1 MKRVT
6 PLSGFTPPH
15 LLSHTAEST
24 PILVALSGG
33 ADSVALLAL
42 LIDYAEKTG
51 APLSVAHVNHKLRGA
66 DADAD
71 ADFCR
76 ALAERYQLPFY
87 LLEVDV
93 RGLAVENKRGI
104 EEQARI
110 SRYEF
115 FASLMAK
122 HKIPLLATAHHADDN
137 AETLLLHITR
147 GSGLHGLGGIAPVR
161 DFASGKLIRPLLSV
175 AKADILAFCE
185 ANGLSFVTD
194 STNEDVDYAR
204 NRIRHNVMPELCRIN
219 PSAVDSIT
227 RLCRTAAREDDFIAA
242 CAHEFLETNKT
253 NNGALPLEAL
263 CNAHP
268 ALAARAVK
276 QLLSSRLSDTS
287 ATHVAS
293 VLKLAEDGVPHSSLD
308 LGSGVRAYVEAGCLW
323 VSDTPVDSTT
333 PPNFCTP
340 LREGE
345 NPIPEADMLILVETE
360 SSRKNHEAFKNIYKK
375 ATTTH
380 ISSATIYDSLV
391 ARPRREGDVILT
403 HGMHKKVKK
412 LMCDC
417 GLPLTLR
424 PRLPIVCDADGI
436 LWIPF
441 VAQRDGSVGDGNI
454 TVTLFYND

>member
-1 MKRVT
+1 MRRVT

-137 AETLLLHITR
+137 AETLLLHIAR

-219 PSAVDSIT
+219 PSAVDSIA

-242 CAHEFLETNKT
+242 CAHEFLETNRT
-253 NNGALPLEAL
+253 DDGALPLEAL
-263 CNAHP
+263 RNAHP

-276 QLLSSRLSDTS
+276 QLLASRLSDTS

-375 ATTTH
+375 ATTTR

-391 ARPRREGDVILT
+391 TRPRREGDVILT